1 MPVSVLAA
9 AQRDDLRHFNELL
22 ASWPVRLA
30 VLLLFVGLAVLA
42 FTRVKR
48 DFDDGA
54 RTFRAAVVAL
64 GVFVC
69 LELFLG
75 RALGGSHAVSLWL
88 QLVTLLW
95 LFGLWLYYFVRFMTR
110 LRSGPGDAET
120 QRRGAELDDALA
132 GMEQD
137 LHGQAGPSHDR

>member
-1 MPVSVLAA
+1 MPVLLVAA

-22 ASWPVRLA
+22 ASWPMRLA
-30 VLLLFVGLAVLA
+30 VLLLFAGIAVLA
-42 FTRVKR
+42 FTRVSR

-64 GVFVC
+64 GVFAC

-75 RALGGSHAVSLWL
+75 SSLGGSHAVPIWL
-88 QLVTLLW
+88 QFTTLLW

-110 LRSGPGDAET
+110 QRSGPGDAET
-120 QRRGAELDDALA
+120 QRRGAELDETLA

-137 LHGQAGPSHDR
+137 LHGRAGPARDR